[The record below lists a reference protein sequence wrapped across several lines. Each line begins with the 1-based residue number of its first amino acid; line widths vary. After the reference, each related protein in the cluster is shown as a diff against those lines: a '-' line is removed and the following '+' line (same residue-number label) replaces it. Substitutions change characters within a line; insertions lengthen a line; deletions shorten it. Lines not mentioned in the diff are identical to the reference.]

1 MLPSQ
6 EDCQFEELKYLKTC
20 MYKKLIILGDIWR
33 HCVKFKGI
41 KAARRLSLLCIVDKE
56 NRKPC
61 SLAYMGCKEMVMC
74 VIQKNIIISAF
85 PFQKN

>member
-6 EDCQFEELKYLKTC
+6 EDCQFEELKYLKTS

-56 NRKPC
+56 NRKLF
-61 SLAYMGCKEMVMC
+61 SLAYMRCKGMVMC
-74 VIQKNIIISAF
+74 VIQKKYYVSAF